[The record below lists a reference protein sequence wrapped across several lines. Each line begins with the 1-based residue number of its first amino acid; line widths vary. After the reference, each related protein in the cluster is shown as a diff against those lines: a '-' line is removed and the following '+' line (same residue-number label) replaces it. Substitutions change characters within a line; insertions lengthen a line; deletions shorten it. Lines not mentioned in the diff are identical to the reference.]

1 MPRCARKVSSTDFY
15 HLMIRG
21 INKEA
26 VFNTDQHK
34 YVLLKYINEQVELNY
49 IGLLAWCIMG
59 NHAHLVVKAELSNI
73 SRFIKIVLLKYA
85 KYYNNANDRVGPVF
99 GDRFRSEVIQDD
111 NSLKQVVRYVHR
123 NPTKACLV
131 EKIEEYK
138 FSSYFEFIYK
148 EKYISKSL
156 KEFYMDYFRNNKKR
170 YINFHQEEEI
180 ADYFIDTKEQIAKN
194 IQELFWQTL
203 NDFNREH
210 NVDILN
216 EYKTNKCLFN
226 ELIYILYE
234 QTGYSYSKIAKLLGM
249 SVAKVRYALKKYSET
264 IF

>member
-1 MPRCARKVSSTDFY
+1 MPRCARRVSSTDFY

-34 YVLLKYINEQVELNY
+34 YVLLKYINEQLDLNC

-73 SRFIKIVLLKYA
+73 SRFIKIILLKFA
-85 KYYNNANDRVGPVF
+85 KYYNNFNDRVGPVF

-131 EKIEEYK
+131 DQIEDYK

-156 KEFYMDYFRNNKKR
+156 KEFYMDYFKNNKKR
-170 YINFHQEEEI
+170 YIKFHQEKKI
-180 ADYFIDTKEQIAKN
+180 ADYFIDTKEQNSKN
-194 IQELFWQTL
+194 LQDLFWQTI
-203 NDFNREH
+203 NDFNKEYG
-210 NVDILN
+210 VDILK
-216 EYKTNKCLFN
+216 EQKSNKCLFN
-226 ELIYILYE
+226 ELIHILYK
-234 QTGYSYSKIAKLLGM
+234 QTGYSYRKIAKLLDL
-249 SVAKVRYALKKYSET
+249 SVAKVRYALKIYNKT
-264 IF
+264 IN